1 MIAPRKIRT
10 DKNMNEIITLYLHL
24 PSLVAGILLSL
35 TCTALV
41 LLSLRK
47 GGEE

>member
-10 DKNMNEIITLYLHL
+10 DKNMNEIITLYLHV
-24 PSLVAGILLSL
+24 PSLIAGIALSM

-47 GGEE
+47 GGGA